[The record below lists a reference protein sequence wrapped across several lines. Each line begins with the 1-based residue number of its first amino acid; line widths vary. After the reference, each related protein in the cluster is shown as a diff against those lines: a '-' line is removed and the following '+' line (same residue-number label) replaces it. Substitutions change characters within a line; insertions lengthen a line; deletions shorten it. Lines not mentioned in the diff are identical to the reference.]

1 MEQQVQKQLVLSA
14 VGTDSPGLVDKIS
27 RHILDLQLNIEDSRM
42 SILGGEFAI
51 MLLVSGDENSL
62 IKLENSIPDL
72 EAEFSDLTFTKKYT
86 KAKKQEPGLNYKVSV
101 VALDHQGIVH
111 NLTRFFSEKNINIED
126 LNTNSY
132 AAPHTGTKMFAVD
145 MKLNIP
151 ENTSIMQLRDAFIQ
165 HCDDLN
171 LDASFEPDRN

>member
-1 MEQQVQKQLVLSA
+1 MPKQLVLSA
-14 VGTDSPGLVDKIS
+14 LGTDTPGLVDRIS

-42 SILGGEFAI
+42 SIMGGEFAI
-51 MLLVSGDENSL
+51 MLLISGDEK
-62 IKLENSIPDL
+62 KLTQLKNSITEL
-72 EAEFSDLTFTKKYT
+72 ESLFSDLTFTSKFT
-86 KAKKQEPGLNYKVSV
+86 KAKTQEPGLSYKVKV

-111 NLTRFFSEKNINIED
+111 NLTRFFSEKNINIVD

-132 AAPHTGTKMFAVD
+132 SAPHTGSKMFAVD

-151 ENTSIMQLRDAFIQ
+151 ENTTIIPLRDAFIQ

-171 LDASFEPDRN
+171 LDASFEPDRH

>member
-1 MEQQVQKQLVLSA
+1 MPKQLVLSA
-14 VGTDSPGLVDKIS
+14 LGTDSPGLVDKIS

-51 MLLVSGDENSL
+51 MLLISGEED
-62 IKLENSIPDL
+62 KLTQLKNSIPEL
-72 EAEFSDLTFTKKYT
+72 ETKFSDLVFNSKYT
-86 KAKKQEPGLNYKVSV
+86 KGKRQEPGLSYKVSV

-132 AAPHTGTKMFAVD
+132 AAPHTGSKMFAVD

-151 ENTSIMQLRDAFIQ
+151 QNTSIIQLRDAFIQ

-171 LDASFEPDRN
+171 LDASFEPDRK

>member
-1 MEQQVQKQLVLSA
+1 MSEQIVLSA
-14 VGTDSPGLVDKIS
+14 LGPDQPGLVDKIS
-27 RHILDLQLNIEDSRM
+27 RHIFNLQLNIEDSRM

-51 MLLVSGDENSL
+51 MLLVSGDENNL
-62 IKLENSIPDL
+62 KQLEKSIPEL
-72 EAEFSDLTFTKKYT
+72 EAAFSDLVFTSKHT
-86 KAKKQEPGLNYKVSV
+86 KQKQHQPGLNYKVSV

-111 NLTRFFSEKNINIED
+111 NLTRFFSERNINIED

-151 ENTSIMQLRDAFIQ
+151 ENTAIVQLRDAFIQ

-171 LDASFEPDRN
+171 LDASFESIK